1 MINRKLLQ
9 FFDHCEA
16 AAFHLDLKVF
26 GKYNIGF
33 LSHNLALTYQGLF
46 VLFLIAF
53 IYIVS
58 EQSIKLPFP
67 VFAVPIFAWY
77 IYFSFFLDIPRK
89 KTEEEKLEEF
99 LKLRKGLRVLFY
111 FISLTPFVL
120 ALVLLAF
127 ASIEYFRRR

>member
-1 MINRKLLQ
+1 MYLLGI
-9 FFDHCEA
+9 H
-16 AAFHLDLKVF
+16 
-26 GKYNIGF
+26 I
-33 LSHNLALTYQGLF
+33 
-46 VLFLIAF
+46 
-53 IYIVS
+53 
-58 EQSIKLPFP
+58 FP
-67 VFAVPIFAWY
+67 
-77 IYFSFFLDIPRK
+77 FFLDLPRK